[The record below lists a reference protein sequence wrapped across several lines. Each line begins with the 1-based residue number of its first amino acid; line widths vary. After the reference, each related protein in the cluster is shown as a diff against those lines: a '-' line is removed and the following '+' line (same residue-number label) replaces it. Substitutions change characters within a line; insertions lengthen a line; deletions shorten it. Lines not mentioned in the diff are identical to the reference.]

1 MAKVQETPPLTVYCG
16 VEEEAPNSLSPDRW
30 HRRLEQALERLGQQ
44 TMGGRVYQGRLANG
58 GVRDITPLPLVS
70 LAQILPALR
79 DNGVLAQYAACRER
93 EGLAAFFTRPDS
105 VHGVGHAKRVLVHTL
120 VLAAAYQ
127 VSPSDRAWLA
137 KAALYHDIGREDDGP
152 DARHGMRSTARARE
166 LGLFAAVTPEEWEV
180 ARFVINNHCIGDSQ
194 VVANLQHYAIADK
207 DKAVRLLHLFK
218 DADGLER
225 VRIHDLDPAY
235 LRTPYARKLPLL
247 AWQLL
252 YHLTEFEAA
261 AGAV

>member
-1 MAKVQETPPLTVYCG
+1 MAQPQAWTAVYAG
-16 VEEEAPNSLSPDRW
+16 VVDEAPDSLPDTCW
-30 HRRLEQALERLGQQ
+30 YHRLPEALEQLGRRSPA
-44 TMGGRVYQGRLANG
+44 GRVFEAVTDGD
-58 GVRDITPLPLVS
+58 GVRTFTPLPLVS
-70 LAQILPALR
+70 LMEMLPVLR
-79 DNGVLAQYAACRER
+79 EQGVLAQYAACRER
-93 EGLAAFFTRPDS
+93 EGLAAFFARPRS
-105 VHGVGHAKRVLVHTL
+105 IHGVDHAKRVLVHTL
-120 VLAAAYQ
+120 LLAA
-127 VSPSDRAWLA
+127 VCHVGPTERSWLA

-152 DARHGMRSTARARE
+152 DERHGMRSSAKARA
-166 LGLFAAVTPEEWEV
+166 LDLFAAIEPADWEL

-194 VVANLQHYAIADK
+194 IVANLQHYDIADK

-252 YHLTEFEAA
+252 YHLPVFEAA
-261 AGAV
+261 AGV